1 MDENHLFYKLN
12 FRKYL
17 FNIKKIYFL
26 LKKRENSINEEIKK
40 FQILYDKYI
49 NNERIKFK
57 ILHTLNVCSRK
68 YSLFNKYKRELL
80 FYINEFNNLEEKYG
94 IEQKLINIVNSERKL
109 IGKKSEYNVNK
120 LIKEFIQLEN
130 ELENKKKKYYYLENI
145 DIFKIFQIKINS
157 NICKG
162 EIDGLIVSEY
172 NNEYLIEYIIE
183 IKSSIKATFED
194 IYKILGLRNFF
205 INYEYKKNIIID
217 NIKLTEQSF
226 NKIINC
232 SINNWLI
239 YICNDNKNKV
249 DKSHLYFTYVLK
261 IIDYDFIKDYYINN
275 NDEII
280 KKKYKLVVE
289 NKEYINNLFLIWKK
303 HINLNRDSSCIYILK

>member
-1 MDENHLFYKLN
+1 M
-12 FRKYL
+12 
-17 FNIKKIYFL
+17 
-26 LKKRENSINEEIKK
+26 
-40 FQILYDKYI
+40 
-49 NNERIKFK
+49 
-57 ILHTLNVCSRK
+57 
-68 YSLFNKYKRELL
+68 
-80 FYINEFNNLEEKYG
+80 
-94 IEQKLINIVNSERKL
+94 
-109 IGKKSEYNVNK
+109 
-120 LIKEFIQLEN
+120 
-130 ELENKKKKYYYLENI
+130 
-145 DIFKIFQIKINS
+145 
-157 NICKG
+157 
-162 EIDGLIVSEY
+162 
-172 NNEYLIEYIIE
+172 
-183 IKSSIKATFED
+183 
-194 IYKILGLRNFF
+194 GLRNFF

-303 HINLNRDSSCIYILK
+303 HINLNRDSSCTYILK